1 MVELIEKRVLIFS
14 IIIQVDKKK
23 QVLDSITNKCK
34 IYNKTLNNNKNTI
47 SLVGK
52 LEFFLIPITGQH
64 IDVETLHE
72 VVDMWNQYCG
82 GVFTLFNLNE
92 PIWHPEDD

>member
-34 IYNKTLNNNKNTI
+34 IYNTTLNNNKNTI

-72 VVDMWNQYCG
+72 VVDM
-82 GVFTLFNLNE
+82 
-92 PIWHPEDD
+92 